1 MRGEAVRDDGNG
13 RSGRLF
19 FGWWV
24 MLASFIG
31 MVFGT
36 AAVLLFSLGVFIQP
50 LQQEFGWTRAQISV
64 AAAIIVWVSVL
75 TQPIQGILIDRYGV
89 RRVVLPSIPI
99 FTVPLALL
107 YFLPSN
113 ILVFYAAWIVVTICG
128 LALWNGSYNKVMA
141 AWFDRKLGLAVGI
154 VSAGQGAGAAIVPAL
169 SQALVSHFGW
179 RLAYVGLAA
188 ITLVV
193 TLFFNL
199 LFLRDKPADMGL
211 VPDGDRVARG
221 SSARPLALDAN
232 YTFRQSVRLRTFWII
247 AAAFFLLG
255 TMSTAIVT
263 HQVPMLIDAGLSS
276 QKAAF
281 VASAFGV
288 SLIVG
293 RLIAGVLLDWIFA
306 PYVMMVTLLGP
317 IAGLVMYANG
327 STGDLAFL
335 WSALIGFGVGAEF
348 DVLGYL
354 IPRYFGRQAFGKLY
368 GVLLSSFQFGGG
380 IGAAALGVIRTTHG
394 SYTAG
399 LWGIIATTSIALV
412 LFATL
417 GPYAALASP
426 SAAGEAPGTTSARSR
441 T

>member
-1 MRGEAVRDDGNG
+1 MRREMTGRRGEG
-13 RSGRLF
+13 RSRGPF

-36 AAVLLFSLGVFIQP
+36 AAVLVFSLAVFIQP

-64 AAAIIVWVSVL
+64 AAALIVWVSVL
-75 TQPIQGILIDRYGV
+75 TQPIQGVLIDRYGV

-107 YFLPSN
+107 YFLPGN
-113 ILVFYAAWIVVTICG
+113 IFVFYAAWIVITICG

-141 AWFDRKLGLAVGI
+141 AWCDRRLGLAVGI
-154 VSAGQGAGAAIVPAL
+154 VSAGQGAGAALVPAL
-169 SQALVSHFGW
+169 SQFLLSHFGW

-193 TLFFNL
+193 TLLFNA

-211 VPDGDRVARG
+211 LPDGDRTLGAA
-221 SSARPLALDAN
+221 STNLLAVEAG
-232 YTFRQSVRLRTFWII
+232 YSFRESLRLRTFWII
-247 AAAFFLLG
+247 AVAFFLLG

-263 HQVPMLIDAGLSS
+263 QQVPMLIDAGLPA

-281 VASAFGV
+281 VASAFGI

-293 RLIAGVLLDWIFA
+293 RLIAGVLLDWLFA

-317 IAGLVMYANG
+317 IAGLIIYARG
-327 STGDLAFL
+327 SISDLAFL
-335 WSALIGFGVGAEF
+335 CSSLIGFGVGVEF

-368 GVLLSSFQFGGG
+368 GV
-380 IGAAALGVIRTTHG
+380 
-394 SYTAG
+394 
-399 LWGIIATTSIALV
+399 
-412 LFATL
+412 
-417 GPYAALASP
+417 P
-426 SAAGEAPGTTSARSR
+426 S
-441 T
+441 

>member
-1 MRGEAVRDDGNG
+1 MAGETTTNKSPG
-13 RSGRLF
+13 RSRGVF

-31 MVFGT
+31 MLFGT
-36 AAVLLFSLGVFIQP
+36 AAILVFSLGVFIQP

-75 TQPIQGILIDRYGV
+75 TQPIQGVLIDRYGV

-107 YFLPSN
+107 YFLPGN
-113 ILVFYAAWIVVTICG
+113 IFVFYAAWIVITICG

-141 AWFDRKLGLAVGI
+141 AWFDRRLGLAVGI
-154 VSAGQGAGAAIVPAL
+154 VSAGQGAGAALVPAL
-169 SQALVSHFGW
+169 SQFLVSHFGW

-188 ITLVV
+188 VTLVV
-193 TLFFNL
+193 TLLFNA
-199 LFLRDKPADMGL
+199 LFLRDKPADLGL
-211 VPDGDRVARG
+211 LPDGEKARAATTP
-221 SSARPLALDAN
+221 SAIEAG
-232 YTFRQSVRLRTFWII
+232 YSFRDSVRLRPFWIM
-247 AAAFFLLG
+247 AVAFFLLG

-263 HQVPMLIDAGLSS
+263 HQVPMLIDSGLTP
-276 QKAAF
+276 QRAAF
-281 VASAFGV
+281 VASAFGI

-293 RLIAGVLLDWIFA
+293 RLIAGVLLDWLFA

-317 IAGLVMYANG
+317 IAGLIMYAQG
-327 STGDLAFL
+327 SPGDLAFL

-368 GVLLSSFQFGGG
+368 GVLLSAFQFGGG
-380 IGAAALGVIRTTHG
+380 IGAAVLGVIRTAHG
-394 SYTAG
+394 NYAPG
-399 LWGIIATTSIALV
+399 LWGITATTFVAL
-412 LFATL
+412 LAFATL
-417 GPYAALASP
+417 GPYTIAARR
-426 SAAGEAPGTTSARSR
+426 AAAADGFGAAKPAGTGP
-441 T
+441 

>member
-1 MRGEAVRDDGNG
+1 MKREAARAEVRET
-13 RSGRLF
+13 SGRRAIF

-24 MLASFIG
+24 MLASFVG

-36 AAVLLFSLGVFIQP
+36 AAVLVFSLGVFVQP

-75 TQPIQGILIDRYGV
+75 TQPIQGILIDRFGV
-89 RRVVLPSIPI
+89 RRIVLPSIPI
-99 FTVPLALL
+99 FTIPLALL

-113 ILVFYAAWIVVTICG
+113 IFVFYAAWIVITICG

-154 VSAGQGAGAAIVPAL
+154 VSAGQGAGAALVPAI
-169 SQALVSHFGW
+169 SQFFVSHFGW

-193 TLFFNL
+193 TLLFNL
-199 LFLRDKPADMGL
+199 PFLRDKPADKGL
-211 VPDGDRVARG
+211 YPDGDPSPRTPAPAHG
-221 SSARPLALDAN
+221 DYDAGLR
-232 YTFRQSVRLRTFWII
+232 FGEAARLRSFWII
-247 AAAFFLLG
+247 ASAFFLLG

-263 HQVPMLIDAGLSS
+263 HQVPMLIDAGLRA

-281 VASAFGV
+281 VASAFGI

-293 RLIAGVLLDWIFA
+293 RLVAGVLLDWIFA

-317 IAGLVMYANG
+317 IAGLVMYARG

-354 IPRYFGRQAFGKLY
+354 IPRYFGRPGLRQALRCPARRVPVWRWDRCRRFGRRPHGPRQLHARD
-368 GVLLSSFQFGGG
+368 S
-380 IGAAALGVIRTTHG
+380 GA
-394 SYTAG
+394 
-399 LWGIIATTSIALV
+399 
-412 LFATL
+412 
-417 GPYAALASP
+417 
-426 SAAGEAPGTTSARSR
+426 
-441 T
+441 

>member
-1 MRGEAVRDDGNG
+1 MPGEGTRDDGKG
-13 RSGRLF
+13 SGGLF

-36 AAVLLFSLGVFIQP
+36 AAVLVFSLGVFIQP

-75 TQPIQGILIDRYGV
+75 TQPIQGLLIDRYGV
-89 RRVVLPSIPI
+89 RRVVIPSIPI

-141 AWFDRKLGLAVGI
+141 AWFNRKLGLAVGI

-169 SQALVSHFGW
+169 SQFLVSHFGW

-211 VPDGDRVARG
+211 MPDGDRVPRG
-221 SSARPLALDAN
+221 SSARPSALDAG

-263 HQVPMLIDAGLSS
+263 HQVPMLIDAGLPS
-276 QKAAF
+276 QKAAL

-317 IAGLVMYANG
+317 IVGLIMYANG
-327 STGDLAFL
+327 NTGDLAFL
-335 WSALIGFGVGAEF
+335 WSALIGFGVGSEF

-380 IGAAALGVIRTTHG
+380 IGAAVLGVIRTTHG
-394 SYTAG
+394 NYTAG
-399 LWGIIATTSIALV
+399 LWGIMATTSIALV

-417 GPYAALASP
+417 GPYAASASP
-426 SAAGEAPGTTSARSR
+426 SAAGDPSGTASARSR

>member
-1 MRGEAVRDDGNG
+1 MRREVAPEDGKG
-13 RSGRLF
+13 RQSGLF

-24 MLASFIG
+24 MLASFVG

-36 AAVLLFSLGVFIQP
+36 AAVLVFSLGVFIQP

-99 FTVPLALL
+99 FTAPLALL
-107 YFLPSN
+107 YFLPSS
-113 ILVFYAAWIVVTICG
+113 IFVFYAAWVVVTICG

-141 AWFDRKLGLAVGI
+141 AWFDRKLGLALGI

-169 SQALVSHFGW
+169 SQFLVSHFGW

-188 ITLVV
+188 VTFFV
-193 TLFFNL
+193 TLFFNT
-199 LFLRDKPADMGL
+199 LFLRDKPSDIGL
-211 VPDGDRVARG
+211 LPDGERAPRSRSRSVPAVESG
-221 SSARPLALDAN
+221 

-263 HQVPMLIDAGLSS
+263 HQVPMLIDAGLPA
-276 QKAAF
+276 QKAAY

-293 RLIAGVLLDWIFA
+293 RLIAGILLDWIFA
-306 PYVMMVTLLGP
+306 PYVMMVTLFGP

-327 STGDLAFL
+327 STGNLAFL
-335 WSALIGFGVGAEF
+335 WSAFIGFGVGAEF
-348 DVLGYL
+348 DVLGYI

-380 IGAAALGVIRTTHG
+380 IGAAVLGVIRTTHG
-394 SYTAG
+394 NYAPG
-399 LWGIIATTSIALV
+399 LWGIAATTSVALL
-412 LFATL
+412 LFAGL
-417 GPYAALASP
+417 GPYAVTVP
-426 SAAGEAPGTTSARSR
+426 SSVAGNATDTANAREPI
-441 T
+441 

>member
-1 MRGEAVRDDGNG
+1 MGARQGH
-13 RSGRLF
+13 SGGLF

-24 MLASFIG
+24 MLASFVG

-36 AAVLLFSLGVFIQP
+36 AAILVFSLGVFIQP

-99 FTVPLALL
+99 FSVPLALL
-107 YFLPSN
+107 YFLPAN
-113 ILVFYAAWIVVTICG
+113 IFVFYVAWIVITFCG

-154 VSAGQGAGAAIVPAL
+154 VSAGQGAGAALVPAL
-169 SQALVSHFGW
+169 SQSLISHFGW

-193 TLFFNL
+193 TLIFNL
-199 LFLRDKPADMGL
+199 LFLRDKPADKGL
-211 VPDGDRVARG
+211 QPDGDRGPHVAASG
-221 SSARPLALDAN
+221 TPAIASGYS
-232 YTFRQSVRLRTFWII
+232 FRQSVRLKSFWII
-247 AAAFFLLG
+247 ATAFFLLG
-255 TMSTAIVT
+255 TMSTALVT
-263 HQVPMLIDAGLSS
+263 HQVPMLIDGGL
-276 QKAAF
+276 QPARAAL

-293 RLIAGVLLDWIFA
+293 RLVAGVLLDWIFA
-306 PYVMMVTLLGP
+306 PYVMVATLLGP
-317 IAGLVMYANG
+317 IAGLLMYARG
-327 STGDLAFL
+327 STGDEAFL

-368 GVLLSSFQFGGG
+368 GVLLAAFQFGGG
-380 IGAAALGVIRTTHG
+380 IGAAILGVIRTTHG
-394 SYTAG
+394 NYTPG
-399 LWGIIATTSIALV
+399 LWGILATTSLAAL

-417 GPYAALASP
+417 GPYAMPAPRGDAADISP
-426 SAAGEAPGTTSARSR
+426 TADARSQP
-441 T
+441 